1 MAVTRLRYPLTSY
14 STPYYKLTL
23 FTLQTSAKAL
33 LDSALVKQS
42 MEDMVFDTA
51 ELQTY
56 LSEYERSGAIEFLKE
71 QYIGDKG
78 TRYNSV

>member
-1 MAVTRLRYPLTSY
+1 
-14 STPYYKLTL
+14 
-23 FTLQTSAKAL
+23 
-33 LDSALVKQS
+33 

-78 TRYNSV
+78 IRYNSVWRISDCGVGYWAKTYIREEYGVVDNRV